1 MAAGTNNHTISLF
14 IVDFASTADLDIN
27 SVLVTRREQLRF
39 IEDVVQTAQLEKNQL
54 LSSLE
59 VKEEHYLSF
68 PGTWIDSYHRIQE
81 IKDTIEKRFY
91 FKNEIDEQN
100 RIIDSFND
108 SLDEYLAFRRRI
120 QDEVKVRRERKRE
133 LSSI

>member
-68 PGTWIDSYHRIQE
+68 PGT
-81 IKDTIEKRFY
+81 
-91 FKNEIDEQN
+91 
-100 RIIDSFND
+100 
-108 SLDEYLAFRRRI
+108 
-120 QDEVKVRRERKRE
+120 
-133 LSSI
+133 